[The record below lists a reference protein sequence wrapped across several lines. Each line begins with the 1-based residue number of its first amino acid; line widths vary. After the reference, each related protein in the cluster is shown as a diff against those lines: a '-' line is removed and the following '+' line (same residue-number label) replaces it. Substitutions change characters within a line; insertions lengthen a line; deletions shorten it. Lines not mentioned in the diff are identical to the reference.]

1 MLGAIKKKSKGWVAY
16 LIVGLLSVPFALFGI
31 QSYIGSSNNPTIA
44 SVDGEEINATTYFNL
59 LSKKQEQI
67 RDQLGDSY
75 SAEIDT
81 AIRQTLINEL
91 IDGKLLDNYANSSEL
106 ITLTQEVRNV
116 IQSNAVFQVD
126 GDFSEARYKQLLNLN
141 GFTTISY
148 EAEQSK
154 SLTRDQIRRNLAN
167 SSFISSTQKTQINAL
182 ANQEREVL
190 YIVLNT
196 SNFDNQVVVDEV
208 QISNYYN
215 NNQASFVSPAR
226 VKVEYVELSLSNIAT
241 VADADD
247 ATLLMLYSD
256 EKDRFTSEEARK
268 AQHILLKT
276 EEEAVVLLAQISAGA
291 DFAEMAKRHST
302 DSTTNEK
309 GGDLGYF
316 ERDHMVPE
324 FDAAVF
330 KMAIGEV
337 SKVIKS
343 DYGYHI
349 IKLNSVV
356 ESILRPLADVK
367 SQLQA
372 LHKERIATKELYNL
386 QVELASLAY
395 EEPIDIVADQFGLTL
410 QTSEFFSSSSDIYD
424 PVFVNAAHSDLV
436 GKGENSD
443 VLEIG
448 SNFVVLSL
456 ADQQP
461 EQPKTLDQVRP
472 EIYKTLKTIE
482 SKTIISELVDKLV
495 GAFSS
500 GDEALSGDIMSE
512 NKLSWTEAGWIKR
525 SANLPF
531 GVATEAYKMS
541 KPENGVSSY
550 ASANYDNFTTV
561 LVQLKALRQ
570 SEKGDIA
577 NVATLYASEELNE
590 WFANFVNS
598 LRQSADIKIFSD
610 FL

>member
-1 MLGAIKKKSKGWVAY
+1 MLGAIKNKSKGWVAY

-31 QSYIGSSNNPTIA
+31 QSYIGSSNNPSIA
-44 SVDGEEINATTYFNL
+44 TVDGEEINATTYFSL
-59 LSKKQEQI
+59 LSKKQRQTQ
-67 RDQLGDSY
+67 DQLGDSY

-91 IDGKLLDNYANSSEL
+91 IDGKLLDNYTNSSEL
-106 ITLTQEVRNV
+106 ITLTQEVRTV
-116 IQSNAVFQVD
+116 IQSSAIFQVD
-126 GDFSEARYKQLLNLN
+126 GVFSQDRYKQLLSRN
-141 GFTTISY
+141 GFTPISF
-148 EAEQSK
+148 EAEQLK
-154 SLTRDQIRRNLAN
+154 TLTRDQIRRNLATSGFV
-167 SSFISSTQKTQINAL
+167 SSAQKAQIKAL
-182 ANQEREVL
+182 ANQEREIL
-190 YIVLNT
+190 YIALNAG
-196 SNFDNQVVVDEV
+196 NFDNQVVVDEA

-215 NNQASFVSPAR
+215 DNQTSFISPAR

-247 ATLLMLYSD
+247 ATLTMLYDD

-276 EEEAVVLLAQISAGA
+276 EEEAVVLQAQIVAGA
-291 DFAEMAKRHST
+291 DFGEMAKRHST
-302 DSTTNEK
+302 DITTNEK

-324 FDAAVF
+324 FNSVVF

-337 SKVIKS
+337 SEVVKS

-349 IKLNSVV
+349 IKLNNVV
-356 ESILRPLADVK
+356 ESVLKPFADVK

-386 QVELASLAY
+386 QAELASLAY
-395 EEPIDIVADQFGLTL
+395 EEPIDAVADQFGLIL

-424 PVFVNAAHSDLV
+424 PVFVNAAHSSLV

-448 SNFVVLSL
+448 TKFVVLSL
-456 ADQQP
+456 VDQQS
-461 EQPKTLDQVRP
+461 ERVKTLDQVRP
-472 EIYKTLKTIE
+472 EIHKTLKTIE
-482 SKTIISELVDKLV
+482 AKAIINELVERLV

-500 GDEALSGDIMSE
+500 GDESLSDDIMSK
-512 NKLSWTEAGWIKR
+512 NKLSWIEVGWIKR

-531 GVATEAYKMS
+531 GVAIKAYKMT
-541 KPENGVSSY
+541 KPTSGASSF

-570 SEKGDIA
+570 SENGDIA
-577 NVATLYASEELNE
+577 NIEALYASEELNE
-590 WFANFVNS
+590 WFASFVKS